1 MAKFLNNI
9 NLEAANDIQ
18 FKTTAGANAGKI
30 EQDGNNLVLSNAVG
44 DVLLGDGS
52 SDVYI
57 GDGTNNVDVL
67 FEQSGSIKGDGSAV
81 TLTIGGANTT
91 LNLENPNINGTF
103 SIGSTTI
110 NNKLTFTTSNGYILF
125 DHEPTTD
132 AGEYSSEVP
141 LLKVDRS
148 GTELTVL
155 SRLSNNGAIA
165 LGNDDTVAIVAGDV
179 KTVIKDN
186 LNYASENVV
195 FAAEGGFYA
204 YGFPSNDPT
213 DWSNRNELRFRADS
227 ATASENGLYI
237 GDGTHVQFIDIN
249 RNLKNIGTLGIGTA
263 SPNALLNVQGDSD
276 PTILINAETG
286 NSANSGKLAF
296 AETDGGAHQ
305 AWMKYDG
312 FANRLEIGTA
322 QVSQAFVINRTDG
335 NVGIGTAIPT
345 RKLHLKFTD
354 DDTDLAD
361 ANGIR
366 IENESLT
373 SGAMAVAH
381 FRVDSND
388 WYLGN
393 RKVGSTSDFF
403 ITHEASE
410 LLTIDNLGNVGIGTT
425 SPSDQDLSI
434 NTPKLHVVG
443 PSTTDAF
450 NLVARFQGGNDS
462 DNTGAAILINHS
474 NDRGLLINAGRAD
487 SDREVAYFNLV
498 SSGANIT
505 NMLTLKKVGEAYNVG
520 IKTTSPAKEL
530 DVVGTV
536 RAVDTSGNDQHQLR
550 PTQLISYA
558 TDAIIN
564 AQSAGDDVRLN
575 TQSNTVLIATAEG
588 DVGIGTTSPAS
599 TLEIEA
605 PSSANG
611 TELKITSAFGESP
624 KILSFDYVAANTN
637 TSVAQIIGFGRPSTS
652 GGPYMQFKVH
662 TGSTLSEAMRIT
674 SSGDVGIGTTSP
686 AGILEIAG
694 NTDTNSNFLIIRDK
708 DPTAGSARPSIRF
721 AKSDGTVLG
730 QLLAL
735 DGTNQRLQFSGDNTQ
750 DPHLTVYNNGN
761 VGIGT
766 TSPFTN
772 LEVAGSGLDSIIRLY
787 AGGGTANI
795 RTWEMRA
802 VGVAGE
808 GLLFRQVNDANNS
821 YTNRMIIDTDGN
833 VGIGTITPDSKLHI
847 DSTGEALRFTRS
859 SQETYRLIHGTSGL
873 YFTRPNSAS
882 LAFGVTQNSD
892 FDIFDTSANVMFRAD
907 ASTGDVGIGTTSPSR
922 PLHVL
927 FSGDSGARIESTD
940 NHSSLYIE
948 SHSGK
953 GQYIRFSENT
963 ADKYWINSSGGKLYF
978 RPAGT
983 GTAANQVI
991 FDSSGNVGIGTTGP
1005 SQKLHVVGNTTTTG
1019 VSYTDIVQTY
1029 SGSSIDFR
1037 HQDAS
1042 VVMRVDTSNA
1052 RVGIGTTSPDHKLHV
1067 KGDVTIDN
1075 ESSSEPSMLHF
1086 NATNKS
1092 NHDPT
1097 ARINFWE
1104 GDSHTGTYTGSHAY
1118 IEYNGSGAGGGDGYL
1133 AIGGNTD
1140 SGANSD
1146 IMVINRLGRVGIGVA
1161 IPTSPLTIKSNS
1173 VSSNDSALT
1182 IQGNSNTNAIVKIAE
1197 KATDGARFHM
1207 YDGGVEKIAFYTDG
1221 TANHI
1226 SAGNVGIGT
1235 TSPSAKLHVVTNNS
1249 PAQLYLQRTGSITGN
1264 YRLGVAGATNK
1275 FYITD
1280 VAQSQDRLV
1289 IDGSGNV
1296 TVSGNI
1302 NVGEKIAHDGD
1313 SNTYMQLT
1321 TDQINFYA
1329 GNVKMLTLQ
1338 ESTHDQI
1345 VINENGAD
1353 VNFRI
1358 ETDTESN
1365 AFYMD
1370 GAGSGN
1376 VGIGTS
1382 TPSAKMHV
1390 EGTIKAKVYTV
1401 ATLPSASPAGQ
1412 RAFVSDSYYNLQESH
1427 GSGVYGGGSYFCP
1440 VYSDGSNWYNG

>member
-1 MAKFLNNI
+1 
-9 NLEAANDIQ
+9 
-18 FKTTAGANAGKI
+18 
-30 EQDGNNLVLSNAVG
+30 
-44 DVLLGDGS
+44 
-52 SDVYI
+52 
-57 GDGTNNVDVL
+57 
-67 FEQSGSIKGDGSAV
+67 
-81 TLTIGGANTT
+81 
-91 LNLENPNINGTF
+91 
-103 SIGSTTI
+103 
-110 NNKLTFTTSNGYILF
+110 
-125 DHEPTTD
+125 
-132 AGEYSSEVP
+132 
-141 LLKVDRS
+141 
-148 GTELTVL
+148 
-155 SRLSNNGAIA
+155 
-165 LGNDDTVAIVAGDV
+165 
-179 KTVIKDN
+179 
-186 LNYASENVV
+186 
-195 FAAEGGFYA
+195 
-204 YGFPSNDPT
+204 
-213 DWSNRNELRFRADS
+213 
-227 ATASENGLYI
+227 
-237 GDGTHVQFIDIN
+237 
-249 RNLKNIGTLGIGTA
+249 
-263 SPNALLNVQGDSD
+263 
-276 PTILINAETG
+276 
-286 NSANSGKLAF
+286 
-296 AETDGGAHQ
+296 
-305 AWMKYDG
+305 MKYDG

-686 AGILEIAG
+686 EKNLSIGNAQAEGIQFNYDTTNNYRNQILNYWNSTADSRMDFNIARTSG
-694 NTDTNSNFLIIRDK
+694 QTPVTIMSVGYNSNVGIGTTSPSAKLQVFGTSAAPSVSGTFQGSIFSIKGSSTVFLDMGTTGASGYYAWMQAH
-708 DPTAGSARPSIRF
+708 DAGTGVNYKLAINP
-721 AKSDGTVLG
+721 LG
-730 QLLAL
+730 
-735 DGTNQRLQFSGDNTQ
+735 
-750 DPHLTVYNNGN
+750 GN

-833 VGIGTITPDSKLHI
+833 VGIGTITP
-847 DSTGEALRFTRS
+847 
-859 SQETYRLIHGTSGL
+859 
-873 YFTRPNSAS
+873 
-882 LAFGVTQNSD
+882 
-892 FDIFDTSANVMFRAD
+892 
-907 ASTGDVGIGTTSPSR
+907 SR

-927 FSGDSGARIESTD
+927 FSGDSGVRIESTD

-963 ADKYWINSSGGKLYF
+963 ADKYWINSSGGKLYV

-983 GTAANQVI
+983 GTAANQEI
-991 FDSSGNVGIGTTGP
+991 FDSSGNVGIGTTSP

-1052 RVGIGTTSPDHKLHV
+1052 R
-1067 KGDVTIDN
+1067 
-1075 ESSSEPSMLHF
+1075 
-1086 NATNKS
+1086 
-1092 NHDPT
+1092 
-1097 ARINFWE
+1097 
-1104 GDSHTGTYTGSHAY
+1104 
-1118 IEYNGSGAGGGDGYL
+1118 
-1133 AIGGNTD
+1133 
-1140 SGANSD
+1140 
-1146 IMVINRLGRVGIGVA
+1146 
-1161 IPTSPLTIKSNS
+1161 
-1173 VSSNDSALT
+1173 
-1182 IQGNSNTNAIVKIAE
+1182 
-1197 KATDGARFHM
+1197 
-1207 YDGGVEKIAFYTDG
+1207 
-1221 TANHI
+1221 
-1226 SAGNVGIGT
+1226 VGIGT

-1329 GNVKMLTLQ
+1329 GNVRMLTLQ

-1345 VINENGAD
+1345 VINENGSD

>member
-443 PSTTDAF
+443 PSTTGAF

-674 SSGDVGIGTTSP
+674 SSGEVGIGTTSP

-1052 RVGIGTTSPDHKLHV
+1052 RVGIG
-1067 KGDVTIDN
+1067 
-1075 ESSSEPSMLHF
+1075 
-1086 NATNKS
+1086 
-1092 NHDPT
+1092 
-1097 ARINFWE
+1097 
-1104 GDSHTGTYTGSHAY
+1104 
-1118 IEYNGSGAGGGDGYL
+1118 
-1133 AIGGNTD
+1133 
-1140 SGANSD
+1140 
-1146 IMVINRLGRVGIGVA
+1146 VA